1 MTTVE
6 TLKNVYVALGGDAD
20 NVADLVLIP
29 DVLGKIAEII
39 PEVLAAL
46 SAKTPDAGTEE
57 TH

>member
-20 NVADLVLIP
+20 DVADLVLIP

-39 PEVLAAL
+39 PEALAAL
-46 SAKTPDAGTEE
+46 SAKAQDADPEE

>member
-46 SAKTPDAGTEE
+46 SAKAPDADPEE

>member
-20 NVADLVLIP
+20 DVADLVLIP

-46 SAKTPDAGTEE
+46 SAKTPGADPEE